1 MMGVRSPTGERAVRS
16 RVRGAIRQPVLHF
29 LVLGAVLYAADRGLA
44 SRAEDAVGGAEPT
57 PIQISAAQVTDLR
70 RAWIDRMRRPPR
82 PEELVQQI
90 QMAADEEMLFR
101 EALALGLNRRDPIVR
116 RRLIRNMR
124 LLTEDP
130 NRKDDDL
137 FREALALGMDRSDV
151 VARRRLVQKIRFLAS
166 EAAHTREPS
175 TAELQEALARHA
187 VRFLEPERVRLSH
200 VYLGRDRRKEA
211 LEADASQLLAKLRR
225 DSIPPR
231 RAHEHGDPFL
241 LQHHLPPRS
250 EQELTRSFGPR
261 FAHDVMRVEPG
272 SWSGPMASSYGLHLV
287 WVYERTPRK
296 PRSFESVR
304 GEVRQALQ
312 AAREQEALD
321 AMLTK
326 LRRRYDVQVEN
337 LPGRARV
344 SNPPLGDASVVR

>member
-1 MMGVRSPTGERAVRS
+1 MMDVRSPTGEQAVRS
-16 RVRGAIRQPVLHF
+16 GVRGVIRQPILHF

-44 SRAEDAVGGAEPT
+44 SRAQDGVGGAETT
-57 PIQISAAQVTDLR
+57 PIQISAEQVTELR
-70 RAWIDRMRRPPR
+70 RAWADRMRRPPR

-101 EALALGLNRRDPIVR
+101 EALALGLNHRDPIVR

-137 FREALALGMDRSDV
+137 LREALALGMDRSDV

-166 EAAHTREPS
+166 EAARTREPS
-175 TAELQEALARHA
+175 TAELQQALARHA

-211 LEADASQLLAKLRR
+211 LESDARQLLANLRR

-231 RAHEHGDPFL
+231 QAHEHGDPFL

-250 EQELTRSFGPR
+250 EQELAWSFGPR
-261 FAHDVMRVEPG
+261 FAHEVMRVEPG
-272 SWSGPMASSYGLHLV
+272 AWSGPTASSYGLHLV
-287 WVYERTPRK
+287 WVHERTPRK

-304 GEVRQALQ
+304 GEVRQALR

-321 AMLTK
+321 ATLTK
-326 LRRRYDVQVEN
+326 LRSRYGVRVEN
-337 LPGRARV
+337 LPGQARV
-344 SNPPLGDASVVR
+344 SNPPLGDVSVVR

>member
-1 MMGVRSPTGERAVRS
+1 MAV
-16 RVRGAIRQPVLHF
+16 
-29 LVLGAVLYAADRGLA
+29 
-44 SRAEDAVGGAEPT
+44 
-57 PIQISAAQVTDLR
+57 
-70 RAWIDRMRRPPR
+70 
-82 PEELVQQI
+82 
-90 QMAADEEMLFR
+90 DEEMLFR
-101 EALALGLNRRDPIVR
+101 EALALGLSRRDPIVR

-137 FREALALGMDRSDV
+137 FQEALALGMDRSDV
-151 VARRRLVQKIRFLAS
+151 VARRRLVQQIRFLAS
-166 EAAHTREPS
+166 EAARTREPS

-211 LEADASQLLAKLRR
+211 LEADAQQLLAMLRR
-225 DSIPPR
+225 ESIPPR
-231 RAHEHGDPFL
+231 QAHEHGDPFL

-250 EQELTRSFGPR
+250 ERELTRRFGPC
-261 FAHDVMRVEPG
+261 FAHEVMRVEPG

-287 WVYERTPRK
+287 WIYERIPRK

-304 GEVRQALQ
+304 GEVRQVLRATG
-312 AAREQEALD
+312 EQEALD

-326 LRRRYDVQVEN
+326 LRSRYDVRVEN
-337 LPGRARV
+337 LPDQARV
-344 SNPPLGDASVVR
+344 PNPPLGDARVVR